1 MKFDL
6 GAIVKMVR
14 IISGCYYFE
23 GIATARTFQ
32 NKAQRLPDIF

>member
-6 GAIVKMVR
+6 GAIVKIVR
-14 IISGCYYFE
+14 IFSGRYYFK
-23 GIATARTFQ
+23 GIATARALQ

>member
-6 GAIVKMVR
+6 SAIVKIVR
-14 IISGCYYFE
+14 IFSGRYYFK
-23 GIATARTFQ
+23 GIATARALQ

>member
-6 GAIVKMVR
+6 SAIVKMVR
-14 IISGCYYFE
+14 IFSGRYYFK
-23 GIATARTFQ
+23 GIATARALQ